1 MSPVDTT
8 EPDPSAIAN
17 IPKPP
22 FVRLPHPS
30 RMFATRAERFR
41 TLAEGHDLKPYLLFL
56 ADLCAAQAAIQDGN
70 IHGPLP
76 QPEPLDEAVLAR
88 AKEHHMPPLD
98 RGHFTADPAFEATFS
113 RLIAAAEQMTMPA
126 VAQAALLRVKAA
138 DAAGREAMVQNVLA
152 EAIPVE
158 ALAEHVFVAAALQ
171 VHFARLAERLPGR
184 EMESVGDGVCPSC
197 GGAPAST
204 LLVSWPPPAGARYC
218 SCSLCGT
225 MWNHLRSKCT
235 LCGSTSKIAFQEIEG
250 TGGTIKAETC
260 EDCHGYMKM
269 MNQQN
274 DRFLDPIADDVA
286 TLGLDLL
293 VRELG
298 FRRGGVNPFLIGY

>member
-1 MSPVDTT
+1 MSTVDTT

-22 FVRLPHPS
+22 FVRLPNPS
-30 RMFATRAERFR
+30 RMFAARAERFR

-56 ADLCAAQAAIQDGN
+56 ADLCAAQAAIQEG
-70 IHGPLP
+70 LP
-76 QPEPLDEAVLAR
+76 EPSPLDEAVLAR
-88 AKEHHMPPLD
+88 AREHKMPPLD
-98 RGHFTADPAFEATFS
+98 RGHFDADPAFEATFS
-113 RLIAAAEQMTMPA
+113 RLIASAEHMTMPA

-138 DAAGREAMVQNVLA
+138 DSDARTAMVQNVLA

-158 ALAEHVFVAAALQ
+158 ALAEHVFVAAVLQ
-171 VHFARLAERLPGR
+171 VHFARLAAKLPGK
-184 EMESVGDGVCPSC
+184 EMESVGDGACPSC

-204 LLVSWPPPAGARYC
+204 VLVAWPPPAGARYC

-235 LCGSTSKIAFQEIEG
+235 LCGSTSKIMFQEIEG

-260 EDCHGYMKM
+260 ED
-269 MNQQN
+269 
-274 DRFLDPIADDVA
+274 
-286 TLGLDLL
+286 
-293 VRELG
+293 
-298 FRRGGVNPFLIGY
+298 